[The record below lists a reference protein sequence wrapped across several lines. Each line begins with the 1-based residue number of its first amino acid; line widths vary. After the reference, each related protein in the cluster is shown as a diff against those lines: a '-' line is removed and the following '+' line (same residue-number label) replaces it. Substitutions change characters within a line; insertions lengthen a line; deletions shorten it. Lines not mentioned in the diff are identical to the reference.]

1 MTRLAWILAALLAAP
16 AAGAGRPLSVDDAAI
31 VEHNGCQVEAWID
44 RGGDTTKGWFLPACN
59 FGLNTEL
66 QAGFARTRAEGE
78 SRYAEA
84 FVQAK
89 TLLRDL
95 TEEEP
100 WGVALVLG
108 VTKRPRNESK
118 RDWQHPYAYGV
129 FTQKLC
135 GAPVL
140 FHANLGWTR
149 DAQARRDLTLW
160 GVAVEGEVT
169 DRVTLLAEA
178 FGENSASPFLRV
190 GARWSVVKDRL
201 DLDLS
206 WVNRPGG
213 TREERFV
220 SLGVTWQTGALF
232 P

>member
-1 MTRLAWILAALLAAP
+1 MTRVAWIAAALLAAP
-16 AAGAGRPLSVDDAAI
+16 NAWAGRPLSVEDAAV
-31 VEHNGCQVEAWID
+31 VERDGCQVEAWID
-44 RGGDTTKGWFLPACN
+44 RSHDVTKAWLVPACN
-59 FGLNTEL
+59 FGLNTEW
-66 QAGFARTRAEGE
+66 QAGFARARADGE

-84 FVQAK
+84 YVQAK
-89 TLLRDL
+89 TVWRDL
-95 TEEEP
+95 TETEP
-100 WGVALVLG
+100 WGVGMVLG
-108 VTKRPRNESK
+108 VTKRPLDESR
-118 RDWQHPYAYGV
+118 RDWQHPYALGI

-160 GVAVEGEVT
+160 GVAVEGEVS

-178 FGENSASPFLRV
+178 FGENSTSPFVRV
-190 GARWSVVKDRL
+190 GARWSVVKQRL

-220 SLGVTWQTGALF
+220 SLGVTWQWTSRD
-232 P
+232 